1 MVQQSFEPN
10 EGKKLHI
17 KIGAQTWARIPI
29 KTHVITDK
37 DDSIS
42 VLETYVAPHL
52 KPGDSIV
59 ISEKVIA
66 IMQGRAFPIETIKP
80 SWLAKKLSQQVYKS
94 PYGIGLGSP
103 WTMELAIREVGIIR
117 IIAAAAAA
125 AITKPFGVKGVFYTI
140 AGKSINA
147 IDGPCDYTLPPYNKY
162 AKLAPANP
170 NGVARTIAEK
180 YNCPTVIIDANDLG
194 VSILGVSSKDLN
206 TQLYQKAFQDN
217 PLGQSSEQTPIA
229 ILRKE

>member
-1 MVQQSFEPN
+1 
-10 EGKKLHI
+10 
-17 KIGAQTWARIPI
+17 
-29 KTHVITDK
+29 
-37 DDSIS
+37 
-42 VLETYVAPHL
+42 
-52 KPGDSIV
+52 
-59 ISEKVIA
+59 
-66 IMQGRAFPIETIKP
+66 
-80 SWLAKKLSQQVYKS
+80 
-94 PYGIGLGSP
+94 
-103 WTMELAIREVGIIR
+103 MELAIREVGIIR